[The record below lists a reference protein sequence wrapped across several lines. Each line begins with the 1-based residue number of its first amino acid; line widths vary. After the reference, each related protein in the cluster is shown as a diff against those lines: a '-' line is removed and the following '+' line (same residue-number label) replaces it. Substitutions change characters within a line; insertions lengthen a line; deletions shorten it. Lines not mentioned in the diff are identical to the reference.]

1 MLVRTT
7 AIIVKPPREIW
18 TLLCNSQMDARIPLP
33 FRFGIPKPVECR
45 LPSGVGGAGQQRQ
58 CISNLGTINQRIT
71 LWEED
76 KTLMF
81 EMIDTDMY
89 FGRHVTSI
97 KERFD
102 LAGEGERNT
111 KITRT
116 TDFKVKGRAGIFK
129 SLMVWVGLKSVHHYV
144 FRIGADRE
152 STVCLNACKKKS

>member
-1 MLVRTT
+1 MIVRTT
-7 AIIVKPPREIW
+7 AIIAKPPEEIW
-18 TLLCNSQMDARIPLP
+18 MLLCDSQMDARIPLP

-58 CISNLGTINQRIT
+58 CISDQGTINQRIT
-71 LWEED
+71 LWED
-76 KTLMF
+76 NKTLMF

-102 LAGEGERNT
+102 LAAEGERKT

-116 TDFKVKGRAGIFK
+116 TEFTVKGQAGIFK
-129 SLMVWVGLKSVHHYV
+129 SLMVWFGLKNVHRYV
-144 FRIGADRE
+144 FRNWNRPR
-152 STVCLNACKKKS
+152 VKCV